1 MPLVAPATAAR
12 LGLALAACALAL
24 GACHGADAYYRTGDA
39 SATSIAGTSGAA
51 GTGAAGTG
59 AGVTGTA
66 GTGGPC
72 TSCAV
77 EVIYTCRSDR
87 KDDKQASFVVEI
99 HNVANVPIA
108 LSDLT
113 LRYWYTVGEGQTQWL
128 DCDFA
133 ELGCSNVTSSG
144 NKAPDP
150 TPRFVTVTPPRP
162 RANTYVEIGF
172 SPGALTLDRFLG
184 TGEIQLRLHNQ
195 IATNPIVQADDYSF
209 DDAQKGN
216 PVPWMRITAY
226 LRGVLVWGTE
236 PPP

>member
-1 MPLVAPATAAR
+1 VLLVAPATATR
-12 LGLALAACALAL
+12 LGLALAACAAVLA
-24 GACHGADAYYRTGDA
+24 ACHGSDPYYRTGDA
-39 SATSIAGTSGAA
+39 SATSVAGA
-51 GTGAAGTG
+51 TGAAGTG
-59 AGVTGTA
+59 PADGGAA

-72 TSCAV
+72 TACKV

-87 KDDKQASFVVEI
+87 DDDKQASFVVEVN
-99 HNVANVPIA
+99 NVAHVPIA
-108 LSDLT
+108 LSELT
-113 LRYWYTVGEGQTQWL
+113 LRYWYTTEPGEEQWL
-128 DCDFA
+128 DCDYA

-172 SPGALTLDRFLG
+172 SPGALTLAPSLG
-184 TGEIQLRLHNQ
+184 TGEIQLKLHNR
-195 IATNPIVQADDYSF
+195 IASNTIAQADDYSF
-209 DDAQKGN
+209 DDTQKGN